1 MTNCATHLPRSI
13 SVVFTAIVIIAAT
26 VLGESGADKASE
38 STTSQG
44 ANRELLMSVSVTD
57 EKGRIAAKLS
67 KDRFTVLD
75 GKTPLEISSFEE
87 KDAPYSVG
95 FLIDTSGSML
105 QARKL
110 LFTAVQEN
118 ILSLITRSHDANEYF
133 MLAFGPQPQLL
144 MDWTRDVNRAVET
157 LKNLALT
164 KPQGATPFYDAC
176 YFAIEKL
183 NQRSNP
189 RRVLILITDA
199 QDNDSRRSYPD
210 LREFLK
216 KSNITIY
223 AIFTA
228 DPTVDTFAGF
238 GREIIEEMT
247 SVSGG
252 ERFVPNG
259 NAKISEA
266 FALIGQE
273 MRHQYLIGFN
283 PAVFDGKWH
292 SIKVKVKPIEVPDPS
307 GPGKAPKQIKLS
319 ARTRQGFYVPKE
331 LPK

>member
-1 MTNCATHLPRSI
+1 
-13 SVVFTAIVIIAAT
+13 VVFTAIVIIAAT
-26 VLGESGADKASE
+26 VLGESSADKASE
-38 STTSQG
+38 PTTSQG

-110 LFTAVQEN
+110 LFTAVQDN
-118 ILSLITRSHDANEYF
+118 ILSLITRSHEANEYF

-144 MDWTRDVNRAVET
+144 MDWTRDMNRAVET
-157 LKNLALT
+157 LKSLALA
-164 KPQGATPFYDAC
+164 KAQGATAFYDAC

-199 QDNDSRRSYPD
+199 LDNSSRHSYRE

-216 KSNITIY
+216 QSNIIVY

-228 DPTVDTFAGF
+228 DPVVDSLAGY
-238 GREIIEEMT
+238 GREVIEQVT
-247 SVSGG
+247 SISGG
-252 ERFVPNG
+252 ERFVPDS
-259 NAKISEA
+259 NAKINEA
-266 FALIGQE
+266 FALIGQD

-283 PAVFDGKWH
+283 PAAFDGKWH
-292 SIKVKVKPIEVPDPS
+292 SIKIKVKPIEVPDPS
-307 GPGKAPKQIKLS
+307 GPGKAPKQIKLF
-319 ARTRQGFYVPKE
+319 AHTRQGFYVPKA
-331 LPK
+331 LAK